1 MLAAFLVVIVVLL
14 VLMNSYPLIQ
24 SRDMIFTSKEQS
36 LKSQASIIGTSLA
49 ALDVFTADSIGQAMS
64 LMDVGGLGRIIV
76 ADAYGN
82 WLYEAIDGSMQP
94 NYSTIDWCIDGA
106 LTGLDCVWLQLESGV
121 FYSSF
126 SMPVIPDKEVT
137 GIVYIFEADRT
148 QGELLLNLRSTLVR
162 VSVAMFGAA
171 LVISALLSETI
182 TRRLRQILEAIKQV
196 RAGEYSY
203 RIKMAGRDEVS
214 QLGGEFNSLAER
226 LQRTEDVRRRF
237 VSDASHE
244 LKTPLAAIRLLSDSI
259 LQNPDIDAETSR
271 EFVSD
276 IGSEAERLARTT
288 DKLLRL
294 TKLDNR
300 VHGEVSDVDVSAV
313 VASTLRILHPL
324 ASENSI
330 SLMHQSSGNVVVRA
344 NKDDIHQIV
353 FNLVE
358 NAIKYNVP
366 GGKVEIVTAG
376 SPDSC
381 VLTVSDTGVG
391 IPDKDM
397 PYIFDRFYRVDKARS
412 REAGGSGLGLAIVRD
427 LVKEYGGEISAE
439 RREGSGMVFK
449 VVFANNLNS
458 NSNETGIN

>member
-1 MLAAFLVVIVVLL
+1 MLAAFLVVIIVLL

-24 SRDMIFTSKEQS
+24 SRQMIFTSKEQS

-49 ALDVFTADSIGQAMS
+49 ALDVFTADSIGQAMA
-64 LMDVGGLGRIIV
+64 LMDVSGLGRIV
-76 ADAYGN
+76 VTDAYGN
-82 WLYEAIDGSMQP
+82 WLYEAIDGNMQP
-94 NYSTIDWCIDGA
+94 KYSTIDWCIDGA
-106 LTGLDCVWLQLESGV
+106 LSGNDCVWLRLESGV

-126 SMPVIPDKEVT
+126 CIPVIPDKAVT
-137 GIVYIFEADRT
+137 GTVYIFEADKT

-171 LVISALLSETI
+171 LVVSALLSETI

-203 RIKMAGRDEVS
+203 RIKMAGRDEIS

-259 LQNPDIDAETSR
+259 LQNPEIDAETSR

-294 TKLDNR
+294 TRLDNSVR
-300 VHGEVSDVDVSAV
+300 GEVSDVDIASVVSSA
-313 VASTLRILHPL
+313 LRILHPL
-324 ASENSI
+324 AAENNI
-330 SLMHQSSGNVVVRA
+330 SLMHQNSGAASVRA

-366 GGKVEIVTAG
+366 SGKVDIVTAEYA
-376 SPDSC
+376 DRC
-381 VLTVSDTGVG
+381 ELIVSDTGIG
-391 IPDKDM
+391 IPDKDI

-427 LVKEYGGEISAE
+427 LVKEYGGEINVRKREDAGMEFKAVFSKRSKGAE
-439 RREGSGMVFK
+439 
-449 VVFANNLNS
+449 A
-458 NSNETGIN
+458 